1 MGQPGWMQQELS
13 KEFVRQTRRIAEQLR
28 DTADRIERSAEAIPS
43 ETGTGLPD
51 HNVAAS
57 NVLKAIDT
65 FHGNLS
71 TSSLL
76 KAAADADRFARNPLE
91 DS

>member
-1 MGQPGWMQQELS
+1 MGTPGWMQQELT
-13 KEFVRQTRRIAEQLR
+13 KEFVRQTHRVVEQLR
-28 DTADRIERSAEAIPS
+28 DAADRIERSAAEIPGS
-43 ETGTGLPD
+43 GDFPD
-51 HNVAAS
+51 HTSAAS
-57 NVLKAIDT
+57 RVLTVIDT

-71 TSSLL
+71 TSALL